1 MKKIDK
7 IVVDKIVD
15 LYREISITPSL
26 FVKKEILK
34 VKPKGKR
41 EKLFIDSYIENNRL
55 SFKNRTPLCQD
66 TGHLSVFIETPSN
79 FCFDFDI
86 EGELKKR
93 INFKSKKFGLR
104 YSIVDF
110 KGKYSNYPSVY
121 IFQGKRKNL
130 KIVLMA
136 KGGGSENL
144 SKLFMLNPSSS
155 LDDIS
160 EIVINCVEE
169 AKDRGCPPYIL
180 GIGVGK
186 SSLESLFLSKLA
198 LTGKFSHNRKGYEKI
213 LSEKILKGSL
223 NVKTGFSGLG
233 FGKTLLD
240 CRVIIKERHIATL
253 PLSVQFNCFQERVGV
268 LYL

>member
-7 IVVDKIVD
+7 NVVDKIVN
-15 LYREISITPSL
+15 LYREISINPST

-34 VKPKGKR
+34 EKPKSDI
-41 EKLFIDSYIENNRL
+41 EKLFIDAYVDNNRL

-66 TGHLSVFIETPSN
+66 TGHLSVFIEIPSN

-86 EGELKKR
+86 EDELKKR
-93 INFKSKKFGLR
+93 INSETKKFGFR
-104 YSIVDF
+104 YSIIDF
-110 KGKYSNYPSVY
+110 KGKYSNSPSVY
-121 IFQGKRKNL
+121 IFQSKRKNV

-144 SKLFMLNPSSS
+144 SKLFMLNPSFS
-155 LDDIS
+155 LEDIS
-160 EIVINCVEE
+160 EIVVKSVKE

-186 SSLESLFLSKLA
+186 SSLESLFFSKLA
-198 LTGKFSHNRKGYEKI
+198 LTGKFNHNRKDFEKK
-213 LSEKILKGSL
+213 LSEKILKDSL
-223 NVKTGFSGLG
+223 NVKTGFGGLG
-233 FGKTLLD
+233 FGKTVID

-253 PLSVQFNCFQERVGV
+253 PLSIQFNCFQERVGV